1 MSTSSTVQVDFDSAP
16 ITFRSTTSENKRR
29 YASAK
34 MNVLISK
41 YKNIFKRR
49 KIKTFIPD
57 VIGNFQTI
65 NYSNKI
71 LNDKKKKEHNK
82 EKTLSSQSVFNTLK
96 KTKDKACTI
105 NTENKLVFSCSQ
117 IKKQNQTMF
126 QYQDRNF
133 INEYIDSLYSR
144 NKQANSLY
152 RVLNDRKNSFIKTIK
167 DNLIK
172 KEESK
177 RKIVLGLSPF
187 PTIGKNLELKI
198 QETDNNI
205 VSLYDKA
212 FKSPAISERYER
224 HMNELLRL
232 KHVIKN
238 IKGKDSKKRDKYCY
252 RMLSNYL
259 AQNGIFDKKYYS
271 DNYLS
276 NFKDFLEINFD
287 INPKISYKGFL
298 YDILNGEYDK
308 FVQNPLDSKNS
319 SLAYFE
325 EHNKSRKVNVDY
337 YSHHK
342 TYFPIK
348 KTKLNFNTLILKN
361 FSPL

>member
-16 ITFRSTTSENKRR
+16 TTLRTTTSDNKRR

-41 YKNIFKRR
+41 YKNVFKR
-49 KIKTFIPD
+49 KKFETFVPD

-65 NYSNKI
+65 NYSNKM
-71 LNDKKKKEHNK
+71 LKERKSQRNQ

-96 KTKDKACTI
+96 KSKEKASTI

-152 RVLNDRKNSFIKTIK
+152 RVLNDRKNSFIKTLNE
-167 DNLIK
+167 NLIK
-172 KEESK
+172 RKDSN

-187 PTIGKNLELKI
+187 PMIGKNLELKI

-205 VSLYDKA
+205 ISLYDKS

-232 KHVIKN
+232 KYVIKN
-238 IKGKDSKKRDKYCY
+238 IKVKDSRKRDKYCY

-271 DNYLS
+271 DDYLS

-325 EHNKSRKVNVDY
+325 EHNKSGKINIDY

-348 KTKLNFNTLILKN
+348 KTTLNFDTIILKN

>member
-1 MSTSSTVQVDFDSAP
+1 
-16 ITFRSTTSENKRR
+16 
-29 YASAK
+29 
-34 MNVLISK
+34 
-41 YKNIFKRR
+41 
-49 KIKTFIPD
+49 
-57 VIGNFQTI
+57 
-65 NYSNKI
+65 
-71 LNDKKKKEHNK
+71 
-82 EKTLSSQSVFNTLK
+82 
-96 KTKDKACTI
+96 
-105 NTENKLVFSCSQ
+105 
-117 IKKQNQTMF
+117 MF

-325 EHNKSRKVNVDY
+325 EHNKSGKINIDY

-348 KTKLNFNTLILKN
+348 KTTLNFDTIILKN

>member
-16 ITFRSTTSENKRR
+16 TTLRTTTSDNKRR

-41 YKNIFKRR
+41 YKNVFKR
-49 KIKTFIPD
+49 KKFETFVPD

-65 NYSNKI
+65 NYSNKM
-71 LNDKKKKEHNK
+71 LKERKSQRNQ

-96 KTKDKACTI
+96 KSKEKASTI

-167 DNLIK
+167 YNLIK

-232 KHVIKN
+232 KYVIKN
-238 IKGKDSKKRDKYCY
+238 IKVKDSRKRDKYCY

-271 DNYLS
+271 DDYLS

-287 INPKISYKGFL
+287 INPKISYKSFL
-298 YDILNGEYDK
+298 IDILNGEYDK

>member
-16 ITFRSTTSENKRR
+16 TTLRTTTSDNKRR

-41 YKNIFKRR
+41 YKNVFKR
-49 KIKTFIPD
+49 KKFETFVPD

-65 NYSNKI
+65 NYSNKM
-71 LNDKKKKEHNK
+71 LKERKSQRNQ
-82 EKTLSSQSVFNTLK
+82 EKTLSSKSVFNTLK
-96 KTKDKACTI
+96 KSKEKASTI

-205 VSLYDKA
+205 ISLYDKS

-232 KHVIKN
+232 KYVIKN
-238 IKGKDSKKRDKYCY
+238 IKVKDSRKRDKYCY

-271 DNYLS
+271 DDYLS

-287 INPKISYKGFL
+287 INPKISYKSFL
-298 YDILNGEYDK
+298 IDILNGEYDK

>member
-16 ITFRSTTSENKRR
+16 TTLRTTTSDNKRR

-41 YKNIFKRR
+41 YKNVFKR
-49 KIKTFIPD
+49 KKFETFVPD

-65 NYSNKI
+65 NYSNKM
-71 LNDKKKKEHNK
+71 LKERKSQRNQ

-96 KTKDKACTI
+96 KSKEKASTI

-152 RVLNDRKNSFIKTIK
+152 RVLNDRKNSFIKTLNE
-167 DNLIK
+167 NLIK
-172 KEESK
+172 RKDSN

-187 PTIGKNLELKI
+187 PMIGKNLELKI

-205 VSLYDKA
+205 ISLYDKS

-232 KHVIKN
+232 KYVIKN
-238 IKGKDSKKRDKYCY
+238 IKVKDIRKRDKYCY

-271 DNYLS
+271 DDYLS

-287 INPKISYKGFL
+287 INPKISYKSFL
-298 YDILNGEYDK
+298 IDILNGEYDK

>member
-1 MSTSSTVQVDFDSAP
+1 MSTSSTIKVDFDSAP
-16 ITFRSTTSENKRR
+16 TTYRSTTSENQRR

-41 YKNIFKRR
+41 YKNVFKR
-49 KIKTFIPD
+49 KKFVSFIPD
-57 VIGNFQTI
+57 VISNFQTI

-71 LNDKKKKEHNK
+71 LKDKKNQRNK
-82 EKTLSSQSVFNTLK
+82 EKTLSSQSVFNSLK

-117 IKKQNQTMF
+117 IKQHNQTMF
-126 QYQDRNF
+126 QYKDRNF
-133 INEYIDSLYSR
+133 IDEYINSLYSKN

-152 RVLNDRKNSFIKTIK
+152 RVLNDRKNSFIKTLNE
-167 DNLIK
+167 NLIK
-172 KEESK
+172 RKDSN

-187 PTIGKNLELKI
+187 PMIGKNLELKI

-205 VSLYDKA
+205 ISLYDKS

-232 KHVIKN
+232 KYVIKN
-238 IKGKDSKKRDKYCY
+238 IKVKDSRKRDKYCY

-271 DNYLS
+271 DDYLS

-287 INPKISYKGFL
+287 INPKISYKSFL
-298 YDILNGEYDK
+298 IDILNGEYDK